1 MSESP
6 NVLPNGI
13 VPPARKKET
22 RVVTVRM
29 TPELHDA
36 LKEEAW
42 RRKTSVNLLAITKL
56 RLTGAALSTALED
69 VGLDI
74 PKK

>member
-6 NVLPNGI
+6 NVLPDGI
-13 VPPARKKET
+13 IPPERKKET

-42 RRKTSVNLLAITKL
+42 RNKTSVNLLAITKL
-56 RLTGAALSTALED
+56 RIAGEALRAAMED
-69 VGLDI
+69 VGLDM